1 MGAQPRGSQVLTAS
15 RAAGLEYP
23 SWSRGGGGVQMREA
37 AAGGGGARPQ
47 QGCSCQFHPCILKET
62 DQSFKS

>member
-1 MGAQPRGSQVLTAS
+1 MGAQPRGFQVLTAS

-23 SWSRGGGGVQMREA
+23 HWSKGGGGVQMREA
-37 AAGGGGARPQ
+37 GGGGTRPQ
-47 QGCSCQFHPCILKET
+47 AGYSCQFHPCVLKET